1 MLRPHLRHMDS
12 AMPRYDAVLAD
23 AVWPRAG
30 DPDRARRGVERWL
43 ERATDQSD
51 PELRDFS
58 LALPDA
64 PQGRALLE
72 AVFGGSPYLTE
83 LALKTPATVRRFL
96 SDGPDA
102 AVAAELAALRADTA
116 AEADTTRLMQ
126 AFRLAKR
133 RIALLI
139 ALADIGGLWPLEQVT
154 GTLSELAETTLDL
167 ATAHLLSRAAAR
179 GLLRPEAV
187 AAPDASGL
195 IVLGMGK
202 LGARELNYSSD
213 VDLIILYDAD
223 KVPTD
228 RPDDLG
234 QTFSRMTRDL
244 VRIMEERT
252 VDGYVFRTDL
262 RLRPDPGATPPAVSL
277 AAAESYYTSLAQSW
291 ERAAMIK
298 ARPVAGDR
306 AAGDA
311 FLDFLTPFI
320 WRRNLDFAAIQDI
333 HAIKRQIHHHHGHGA
348 VAIEGHD
355 LKLGRGGI
363 REIEFFVQMQQLI
376 FGGREP
382 RLRLRGTI
390 AGLAALAEAGRVDRD
405 TAAALAECY
414 RFLRRVEHRIQMLED
429 HQTHAL
435 PETAGEVDA
444 LGRFLGFPDPASFR
458 TALTDTLRLVEGR
471 YAELFQED
479 RPPEGSVTLVFAG
492 VDDHPGTVE
501 TLQRLGFARPS
512 EAIAVVRGWL
522 HGRYRALRSER
533 ARGLIT
539 GLVPRLLSIVGGTAD
554 PDATLQRLDGFLA
567 RLPAGVQLF
576 SLFNVNPD
584 LLDLLIDILG
594 FGGRIADYLTAH
606 AGQLEAV
613 LAPGF
618 FSTLPGRER
627 LQERLAAELATA
639 RDFEDMLD
647 VLRRWTNDQR
657 FRAAVHILRRLS
669 ETPACAAFLSDVT
682 EVALQALVP
691 RVEAEFA
698 RRHGRFPEGG
708 LALLAMGKLGGR
720 EMTIRS
726 DLDLIMIHDAGAD
739 QMSDGEKPIGPMVY
753 YTRLIQRLVSA
764 ITAPTAQG
772 ALFEVDMR
780 LRPSGNA
787 GPLATSLEAFSA
799 YQRGDA
805 WTWEHMALTR
815 ARVIHADGPLR
826 ERIETEIR
834 AVLGLRRDPDKLRR
848 DIAEMRG
855 RMARQR
861 DIGDVWNI
869 KHFRGG
875 LVDVEF
881 IAQYLQLRHAADHP
895 GILHQAT
902 AEVLR
907 RAAAAGLLP
916 DAEAQTLLRA
926 LATWQRVQAFLRFA
940 VEDKFDPAEAS
951 DAMIRGLLRAV
962 AEEAAADPPEDLDA
976 AAAGMRRQAAE
987 VMAVFDRLI
996 GPPPTDELAS
1006 KPAAS

>member
-1 MLRPHLRHMDS
+1 M
-12 AMPRYDAVLAD
+12 A
-23 AVWPRAG
+23 
-30 DPDRARRGVERWL
+30 
-43 ERATDQSD
+43 
-51 PELRDFS
+51 
-58 LALPDA
+58 ALPDDPA
-64 PQGRALLE
+64 GRGLLE

-96 SDGPDA
+96 TDGPDA
-102 AVAAELAALRADTA
+102 AVAAELAALRADSGTETDTA
-116 AEADTTRLMQ
+116 RLMRS
-126 AFRLAKR
+126 FRQAKR
-133 RIALLI
+133 RVALLI
-139 ALADIGGLWPLEQVT
+139 ALADIGGLWPLERVT
-154 GTLSELAETTLDL
+154 GALSDLAETTLDL
-167 ATAHLLSRAAAR
+167 AVAHLLARAAGR

-277 AAAESYYTSLAQSW
+277 AAAETYYTSLAQSW

-306 AAGDA
+306 AAGDG
-311 FLDFLTPFI
+311 FLDFLTPFV
-320 WRRNLDFAAIQDI
+320 WRRSLDFAAIQDI
-333 HAIKRQIHHHHGHGA
+333 HAIKRQIHHHHGHGT

-382 RLRLRGTI
+382 KLRVRGTV
-390 AGLAALAEAGRVDRD
+390 AGLATLAEAGHVDRG
-405 TAAALAECY
+405 TAASLAECY

-435 PETAGEVDA
+435 PQDPREVDA

-458 TALTDTLRLVEGR
+458 TTLTDTLRLVEGR

-512 EAIAVVRGWL
+512 EAIGIVRGWL

-533 ARGLIT
+533 ARSLIT
-539 GLVPRLLSIVGGTAD
+539 GLVPRLLAIVGGTAD
-554 PDATLQRLDGFLA
+554 PDATLHRLDGFLA
-567 RLPAGVQLF
+567 KLPAGVQLF
-576 SLFNVNPD
+576 SLFNVNPE

-594 FGGRIADYLTAH
+594 FGGRIADYLTGH

-613 LAPGF
+613 LAPDF
-618 FSTLPGRER
+618 FTALPGREA
-627 LQERLAAELATA
+627 LAERLDAELATA

-682 EVALQALVP
+682 ELALQALVP

-698 RRHGRFPEGG
+698 RRHGRFPQGG

-739 QMSDGEKPIGPMVY
+739 QLSDGEKPIPPMVY

-787 GPLATSLEAFSA
+787 GPLATSLDAFTT
-799 YQRGDA
+799 YQRSDA

-815 ARVIHADGPLR
+815 ARVIHASGPLR
-826 ERIETEIR
+826 DDIDAEIR
-834 AVLGLRRDPDKLRR
+834 SVLCLRRDPDKLRR
-848 DIAEMRG
+848 DIADMRG

-861 DIGDVWNI
+861 DTSDIWNI

-875 LVDVEF
+875 LVDIEF

-895 GILHQAT
+895 EILHQAT
-902 AEVLR
+902 AEVLG
-907 RAAAAGLLP
+907 RAAEAGLLP
-916 DAEAQTLLRA
+916 PAEAEALLRA

-951 DAMIRGLLRAV
+951 EAMIRGLLRAV
-962 AEEAAADPPEDLDA
+962 ADDAADELPEDLDA

-996 GPPPTDELAS
+996 GPPLAAE
-1006 KPAAS
+1006 PAAS

>member
-1 MLRPHLRHMDS
+1 
-12 AMPRYDAVLAD
+12 MPRLDVAWPD

-30 DPDRARRGVERWL
+30 DPDRARRGLERWVERAA
-43 ERATDQSD
+43 EQSD
-51 PELRDFS
+51 PELREFAV
-58 LALPDA
+58 ALPSD
-64 PQGRALLE
+64 PGGHALLE

-83 LALKTPATVRRFL
+83 LVLKTPATIRRFL
-96 SDGPDA
+96 AEGPDA
-102 AVAAELAALRADTA
+102 AVAAELATLRAELAAETDTA
-116 AEADTTRLMQ
+116 RLMA

-133 RIALLI
+133 RTALLI
-139 ALADIGGLWPLEQVT
+139 ALADIGSQWPLERVT
-154 GTLSELAETTLDL
+154 AALSDLADTTLDL
-167 ATAHLLSRAAAR
+167 AISHLLARAVGR

-187 AAPDASGL
+187 ATPDASGL

-213 VDLIILYDAD
+213 IDLIIFYDRD

-234 QTFSRMTRDL
+234 QTFTRL
-244 VRIMEERT
+244 VREMVRIMEERT

-277 AAAESYYTSLAQSW
+277 EAAETYYTSLAQSW

-298 ARPVAGDR
+298 ARPVAGDKT
-306 AAGDA
+306 AGDA
-311 FLDFLTPFI
+311 FLDFLTPFV

-333 HAIKRQIHHHHGHGA
+333 HAIKRQIHSHHGHGV

-382 RLRLRGTI
+382 KLRLRGTI
-390 AGLAALAEAGRVDRD
+390 AGLTALAEAGRVDRA
-405 TAAALAECY
+405 TAASLAECY
-414 RFLRRVEHRIQMLED
+414 RFLRRVEHRIQMVD
-429 HQTHAL
+429 DRQTHAL
-435 PETAGEVDA
+435 SENPAEVDA
-444 LGRFLGFPDPASFR
+444 LARFLGFPDPAGFR
-458 TALTDTLRLVEGR
+458 TVLTDTLRLVEGR
-471 YAELFQED
+471 YAELFQEE
-479 RPPEGSVTLVFAG
+479 RPPEGSVALVFAG
-492 VDDHPGTVE
+492 ADDHPGTVE
-501 TLQRLGFARPS
+501 TLQRLGFARPP
-512 EAIAVVRGWL
+512 EAIAIVRGWL
-522 HGRYRALRSER
+522 HGRYRALRSDR
-533 ARGLIT
+533 ARTLINS
-539 GLVPRLLSIVGGTAD
+539 LLPRLLAIVGATAD
-554 PDATLQRLDGFLA
+554 ADATLQRLDGFLG

-576 SLFNVNPD
+576 SLFNINPE

-594 FGGRIADYLTAH
+594 FGGRIADYLTTH

-618 FSTLPGRER
+618 FTTLPEQDRLEER
-627 LQERLAAELATA
+627 LGSELATA
-639 RDFEDMLD
+639 RDFEDSLD

-669 ETPACAAFLSDVT
+669 ETPSCAAFLSDVT
-682 EVALQALVP
+682 EVALRALTP

-698 RRHGRFPEGG
+698 RRHGRFPDGG
-708 LALLAMGKLGGR
+708 IALLALGKLGGR

-739 QMSDGEKPIGPMVY
+739 QVSDGDKPIGPMVY

-780 LRPSGNA
+780 LRPSGNS
-787 GPLATSLEAFSA
+787 GPLATSLDAFTA
-799 YQRGDA
+799 YQQGEA

-815 ARVIHADGPLR
+815 ARVILAPEPLR
-826 ERIETEIR
+826 RRIEAEVR
-834 AVLGLRRDPDKLRR
+834 AVLCMKRDPDTLRR

-861 DIGDVWNI
+861 DTADIWNI

-875 LVDVEF
+875 LVDIEF
-881 IAQYLQLRHAADHP
+881 IAQHLQLLHAAEHP
-895 GILHQAT
+895 DILHQAT
-902 AEVLR
+902 AEALR
-907 RAAAAGLLP
+907 RIAAAGLLP
-916 DAEAQTLLRA
+916 PDEAEVLQRA
-926 LATWQRVQAFLRFA
+926 LATWQRLQAFLRFA
-940 VEDKFDPAEAS
+940 VEDKFDPADAS
-951 DAMIRGLLRAV
+951 HAMIQGLLRAIGENRT
-962 AEEAAADPPEDLDA
+962 APPEDLDA
-976 AAAGMRRQAAE
+976 AVAGMQEQAAA
-987 VMAVFDRLI
+987 VMAIFDRVI
-996 GPPPTDELAS
+996 GPPPPPRDE
-1006 KPAAS
+1006 PAKA